1 MRAINWALV
10 YANFK
15 MVVRN
20 KQALY
25 FSLVFPLITMLV
37 LKLVLGKT
45 TLANGLN
52 YIDFVIPGLVTMSL
66 MQMSVF
72 AIAFVVAQQKEKGV
86 IKRLLATPMR
96 AFDYLAAQ
104 VFARVVIS
112 VIQVLLLVAI
122 SILILSFTLKGSF
135 FTLIV
140 LAALGAL
147 VFLSLGFIVSG
158 MSKSVETV
166 PAIANLIIFPMI
178 IFGNIFFPL
187 DKSPNWVKTFSE
199 FLPVRYLVDSFRD
212 TMIKGSSLYDVRYDI
227 LGLLVWLIV
236 LAFVAQR
243 VFSLGTKN

>member
-1 MRAINWALV
+1 MFNWKLV

-15 MVVRN
+15 MVIRN
-20 KQALY
+20 KQAIY
-25 FSLVFPLITMLV
+25 FSLVFPVITMVV
-37 LKLVLGKT
+37 LKLVLGST

-236 LAFVAQR
+236 LACVAQR